1 MRLNMFS
8 HVLVKISLFLF
19 SSGQVF
25 YRFIDSDLNAEN
37 SKALSLIL
45 VFKIILN
52 FVKMVDAPRF
62 QM

>member
-1 MRLNMFS
+1 MFS